1 MSVIN
6 VNDEEFM
13 KTEVYQNFMRE
24 NPSYGTLKIRASA
37 ASEAVPISGVRIV
50 VSKKIGDD
58 TIIFF
63 EGVTDESG
71 MINNIKL
78 PTPESLNDDMMVPP
92 STTYEVDA
100 VYLPDNT
107 EQVYPVNVFSGIY
120 VVQTIKIT
128 PTINPEERSFYGN

>member
-6 VNDEEFM
+6 INDQNFINTDEYKNFM
-13 KTEVYQNFMRE
+13 KE
-24 NPSYGTLKIRASA
+24 NPSFGILKIRANA
-37 ASEAVPISGVRIV
+37 AREAMPVSGVKV
-50 VSKKIGDD
+50 VVTKKIGSD
-58 TIIFF
+58 TVIFY

-78 PTPESLNDDMMVPP
+78 PTPEAISDDLVVPP

-100 VYLPDNT
+100 IYTNE
-107 EQVYPVNVFSGIY
+107 EQIYPVNVFSGIY

-128 PTINPEERSFYGN
+128 PITEMRNYYGY